1 MQESLF
7 EVEAA
12 PPLEWIR
19 AKELFLTV
27 DGFGEKVYSLR
38 EIEER
43 LKAEGFTNAPSTSTI
58 SRRSTAEGWENERVL
73 LMKHAIVQ
81 KADFERADKSEVL
94 TSMNDLAAYVHKTG
108 KINADALCVLE
119 NWMLTLKQKGIIN
132 EKEASVVAKVVDAT
146 SRIYEKMIDKIEAK
160 DNAKANANEVL
171 DFIRGNK
178 IKEII
183 EIEIS

>member
-1 MQESLF
+1 MQTGLF

-43 LKAEGFTNAPSTSTI
+43 LKTEGFLNAPSTSTI

-81 KADFERADKSEVL
+81 KADFSKAQKSEVL
-94 TSMNDLAAYVHKTG
+94 TSMNDLAAYVQKTG
-108 KINADALCVLE
+108 QINADALCILGD
-119 NWMLTLKQKGIIN
+119 WMLSLKQKGKIS
-132 EKEASVVAKVVDAT
+132 EKEASVVAKVMDAT
-146 SRIYEKMIDKIEAK
+146 GRIYEKMIDKIEAK
-160 DNAKANANEVL
+160 DNAKANASEVL
-171 DFIRGNK
+171 SFIRSNK